1 MGKKG
6 AKKQET
12 IGVTMKPEELYDELE
27 NGVKSIEQEL
37 EIRTRAAEDHTRI
50 FQEYKREVDNVD
62 ETGRLNRMITTS
74 VVGDHARRYKATQDV
89 LIQEINS
96 LETNLAELREDRE
109 ICVNEMEEMIRDKAK
124 EYELKEIKEQEARD
138 KVEQT
143 AAEFIS
149 MMEELITKL
158 Q

>member
-1 MGKKG
+1 M
-6 AKKQET
+6 Q
-12 IGVTMKPEELYDELE
+12 
-27 NGVKSIEQEL
+27 
-37 EIRTRAAEDHTRI
+37 
-50 FQEYKREVDNVD
+50 
-62 ETGRLNRMITTS
+62 
-74 VVGDHARRYKATQDV
+74 
-89 LIQEINS
+89 
-96 LETNLAELREDRE
+96 
-109 ICVNEMEEMIRDKAK
+109 AK